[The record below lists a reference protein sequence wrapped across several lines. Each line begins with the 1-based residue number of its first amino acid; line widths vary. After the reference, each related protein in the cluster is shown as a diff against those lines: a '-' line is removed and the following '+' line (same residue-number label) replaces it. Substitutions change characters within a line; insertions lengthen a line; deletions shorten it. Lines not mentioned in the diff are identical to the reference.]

1 MTKLY
6 NVESLNC
13 KIFITYIYIYVV
25 NEILRRVN
33 CISTFFLQTISVQ
46 TISVEL
52 NKNGGNDSRPIAAG
66 VAATAAELGSGTGG
80 EVEPGASTIAQFG
93 ICKDQSHFPFQ
104 GHNSHPRRLRRLFS
118 HKYHPQMVLSP
129 LSFLYNLESSDFHI
143 IYLGQDILGQYSMV
157 NLELFNIVDE
167 IKKVSKA
174 FVVHP
179 KNVNA
184 DNAPILPVMLS
195 SKLLPEMEVED
206 NLKRKQLLLGMQNL
220 PIPSQIDKLKARIDM
235 IAAACESA
243 EKVLADTRKAYCF
256 GSRQGPAILP
266 TLDKGQATKIQ
277 EQENLLRTAINF
289 GEGLRLLAD
298 QKLITPSLPLHLVD
312 IMPVADGVPSF
323 ADPSGMYMKNTP
335 LMSNNI
341 GSQGSLLPA
350 TGAQLIGRSAAS
362 PSAATSATSYD
373 NTTTSPLPYANSPRS
388 ATTMMNT
395 PSPQQQT
402 QQLQQQQQQQGQK
415 MMQLPQH
422 QQQLLAQQQFRQS
435 TMQGLGQNQLPL
447 HDLQGQTQQKFQ
459 SEMGLFCESLEP
471 LACTWPHLKDEY
483 FRMKAA
489 EQNIWNGEGRRCLG
503 WWCVDAVTWSDAV
516 SQPLGH
522 QQFQGRQ
529 LPPGHVQHGIGQSQL
544 NQENQLSCHLGQ
556 FSSAANTALFNA
568 AQGTP
573 STQMIP
579 NMSATM
585 SSQTLLPRMQFGLP
599 GSNPQRTHASQSLSD
614 QMFNMGSNPGGLM
627 AMQPQ
632 PQQQQQQS
640 QQQHGSQ
647 AAFGNM
653 GTAQNL
659 QSNMAALQNNPNFA
673 QQRQQNQQ

>member
-1 MTKLY
+1 MEGMIQDPSQPASQPQQQ
-6 NVESLNC
+6 NQAVVGAERLNQA
-13 KIFITYIYIYVV
+13 
-25 NEILRRVN
+25 
-33 CISTFFLQTISVQ
+33 LQQ
-46 TISVEL
+46 QL
-52 NKNGGNDSRPIAAG
+52 
-66 VAATAAELGSGTGG
+66 
-80 EVEPGASTIAQFG
+80 
-93 ICKDQSHFPFQ
+93 
-104 GHNSHPRRLRRLFS
+104 
-118 HKYHPQMVLSP
+118 
-129 LSFLYNLESSDFHI
+129 NLESVKTRAISLFKAVTRILEDFDA
-143 IYLGQDILGQYSMV
+143 YSRTNTTPKWQDILGQYSMV

-206 NLKRKQLLLGMQNL
+206 NLKREQLLLGMQNL

-256 GSRQGPAILP
+256 FSRQGPAILP
-266 TLDKGQATKIQ
+266 TLDKGQAAKIQ
-277 EQENLLRTAINF
+277 EQENLLRTAVNF
-289 GEGLRLLAD
+289 GEGLRLPAD
-298 QKLITPSLPLHLVD
+298 QKLITPSLPLHLVG
-312 IMPVADGVPSF
+312 IMPAADGVQSF

-335 LMSNNI
+335 LMPNNI
-341 GSQGSLLPA
+341 GSQGSLLQA

-388 ATTMMNT
+388 ATTMMIT

-402 QQLQQQQQQQGQK
+402 QQLQQQQQHQQQQQQQQRQK

-459 SEMGLFCESLEP
+459 SLHGQMQF
-471 LACTWPHLKDEY
+471 
-483 FRMKAA
+483 
-489 EQNIWNGEGRRCLG
+489 
-503 WWCVDAVTWSDAV
+503 

-544 NQENQLSCHLGQ
+544 NQGNQLSRHLGQ

-585 SSQTLLPRMQFGLP
+585 SSQSLLPRMQFVP
-599 GSNPQRTHASQSLSD
+599 GSNPQRTHASQILSD

>member
-1 MTKLY
+1 MEGMIQDPSQPASQPQQQ
-6 NVESLNC
+6 NQAVVGAERLNQA
-13 KIFITYIYIYVV
+13 
-25 NEILRRVN
+25 
-33 CISTFFLQTISVQ
+33 LQQ
-46 TISVEL
+46 QL
-52 NKNGGNDSRPIAAG
+52 
-66 VAATAAELGSGTGG
+66 
-80 EVEPGASTIAQFG
+80 
-93 ICKDQSHFPFQ
+93 
-104 GHNSHPRRLRRLFS
+104 
-118 HKYHPQMVLSP
+118 
-129 LSFLYNLESSDFHI
+129 NLESVKTRAISLFKAITRILEDFDA
-143 IYLGQDILGQYSMV
+143 YSRTNTTPKWQDILGQYSMV

-206 NLKRKQLLLGMQNL
+206 NLKREQLLLGMQNL

-266 TLDKGQATKIQ
+266 TLDKGQAAKIQ
-277 EQENLLRTAINF
+277 EQENLLRTAVNF
-289 GEGLRLLAD
+289 GEGLRLPAD

-312 IMPVADGVPSF
+312 IMPATDGVQSF

-341 GSQGSLLPA
+341 GSQGSLLQA

-395 PSPQQQT
+395 PSPQPQT
-402 QQLQQQQQQQGQK
+402 QQLQQQQQHQQQQQQQRQK

-459 SEMGLFCESLEP
+459 SLHGQMQF
-471 LACTWPHLKDEY
+471 
-483 FRMKAA
+483 
-489 EQNIWNGEGRRCLG
+489 
-503 WWCVDAVTWSDAV
+503 

-544 NQENQLSCHLGQ
+544 NQGNQLSRHLGQ

-573 STQMIP
+573 STQMCLIWDP
-579 NMSATM
+579 IQEALWPCSHSHSSSNSSHSSSMVHKLHSVIWALPRIYNLIWQLFKITPILHSKDSRTSSDISATSIDSFVLWM
-585 SSQTLLPRMQFGLP
+585 SC
-599 GSNPQRTHASQSLSD
+599 
-614 QMFNMGSNPGGLM
+614 
-627 AMQPQ
+627 
-632 PQQQQQQS
+632 
-640 QQQHGSQ
+640 
-647 AAFGNM
+647 
-653 GTAQNL
+653 
-659 QSNMAALQNNPNFA
+659 
-673 QQRQQNQQ
+673 

>member
-1 MTKLY
+1 MEGMIQDPSQPPSQPPQQ
-6 NVESLNC
+6 NQAVVGAERLN
-13 KIFITYIYIYVV
+13 
-25 NEILRRVN
+25 LA
-33 CISTFFLQTISVQ
+33 LQQ
-46 TISVEL
+46 QL
-52 NKNGGNDSRPIAAG
+52 
-66 VAATAAELGSGTGG
+66 
-80 EVEPGASTIAQFG
+80 
-93 ICKDQSHFPFQ
+93 
-104 GHNSHPRRLRRLFS
+104 
-118 HKYHPQMVLSP
+118 
-129 LSFLYNLESSDFHI
+129 NLESVKARAISLFKAITRIFEEFDA
-143 IYLGQDILGQYSMV
+143 YSRTNTTPKWQDILGQYSMV

-206 NLKRKQLLLGMQNL
+206 NLKREQLLLGMQNL
-220 PIPSQIDKLKARIDM
+220 PIPSQIDKLK
-235 IAAACESA
+235 
-243 EKVLADTRKAYCF
+243 KVLADTRKADCF

-266 TLDKGQATKIQ
+266 TLEKGQAAKIQ
-277 EQENLLRTAINF
+277 EQENLLRTAVNF
-289 GEGLRLLAD
+289 GEGLRLPAD

-312 IMPVADGVPSF
+312 IMPAADGVQSF

-341 GSQGSLLPA
+341 GSQGSLLQA
-350 TGAQLIGRSAAS
+350 TGAQLIARSAAS
-362 PSAATSATSYD
+362 PSAASSATSYD

-402 QQLQQQQQQQGQK
+402 QQLQQQQQHQQQQQQQQHQQQQQQQQRQK

-459 SEMGLFCESLEP
+459 SMQF
-471 LACTWPHLKDEY
+471 
-483 FRMKAA
+483 
-489 EQNIWNGEGRRCLG
+489 
-503 WWCVDAVTWSDAV
+503 

-544 NQENQLSCHLGQ
+544 NQGNQLSRHLGQ

-568 AQGTP
+568 DQGTP

-585 SSQTLLPRMQFGLP
+585 SSQSPLPRMQFGLP
-599 GSNPQRTHASQSLSD
+599 GSNPQRTHASQILSD

-673 QQRQQNQQ
+673 QQRQLNQQ

>member
-1 MTKLY
+1 MEGMIQDTSQPASQPQQQ
-6 NVESLNC
+6 NQAVVGAERLNQA
-13 KIFITYIYIYVV
+13 
-25 NEILRRVN
+25 
-33 CISTFFLQTISVQ
+33 LQQ
-46 TISVEL
+46 QL
-52 NKNGGNDSRPIAAG
+52 
-66 VAATAAELGSGTGG
+66 
-80 EVEPGASTIAQFG
+80 
-93 ICKDQSHFPFQ
+93 
-104 GHNSHPRRLRRLFS
+104 
-118 HKYHPQMVLSP
+118 
-129 LSFLYNLESSDFHI
+129 NLESVKTRAISLFKAITRILEDFDA
-143 IYLGQDILGQYSMV
+143 YSRTNTTPKWQDILGQYSMV

-184 DNAPILPVMLS
+184 DNAQILPVMLS

-206 NLKRKQLLLGMQNL
+206 NLKREQLLLGMQNL

-256 GSRQGPAILP
+256 FSRQGPAILP
-266 TLDKGQATKIQ
+266 TLDKGQAAKIQ
-277 EQENLLRTAINF
+277 EQENLLRTAVNF
-289 GEGLRLLAD
+289 GEGLRLPAD

-312 IMPVADGVPSF
+312 IMPAADGVQSF

-341 GSQGSLLPA
+341 GSQGSLLQA

-373 NTTTSPLPYANSPRS
+373 NSTTSPLPYANSPRS

-402 QQLQQQQQQQGQK
+402 QQLQQQQQHQQQQQQQRQK

-459 SEMGLFCESLEP
+459 SLHGQMQF
-471 LACTWPHLKDEY
+471 
-483 FRMKAA
+483 
-489 EQNIWNGEGRRCLG
+489 
-503 WWCVDAVTWSDAV
+503 

-544 NQENQLSCHLGQ
+544 NQGNQLSRHLGQ

-573 STQMIP
+573 NSKHVRNYVISVTTTKD
-579 NMSATM
+579 A
-585 SSQTLLPRMQFGLP
+585 G
-599 GSNPQRTHASQSLSD
+599 
-614 QMFNMGSNPGGLM
+614 
-627 AMQPQ
+627 
-632 PQQQQQQS
+632 
-640 QQQHGSQ
+640 
-647 AAFGNM
+647 
-653 GTAQNL
+653 
-659 QSNMAALQNNPNFA
+659 
-673 QQRQQNQQ
+673 

>member
-1 MTKLY
+1 MEGMIQDPSQPASQPQQQ
-6 NVESLNC
+6 NQAVVGAERLNQA
-13 KIFITYIYIYVV
+13 
-25 NEILRRVN
+25 
-33 CISTFFLQTISVQ
+33 LQQ
-46 TISVEL
+46 QL
-52 NKNGGNDSRPIAAG
+52 
-66 VAATAAELGSGTGG
+66 
-80 EVEPGASTIAQFG
+80 
-93 ICKDQSHFPFQ
+93 
-104 GHNSHPRRLRRLFS
+104 
-118 HKYHPQMVLSP
+118 
-129 LSFLYNLESSDFHI
+129 NLESVKTRAISLFKAITRILEDFDA
-143 IYLGQDILGQYSMV
+143 YSRTNTTPKWQDILGQYSMV

-206 NLKRKQLLLGMQNL
+206 NLKREQLLLGMQNL

-266 TLDKGQATKIQ
+266 TLDKGQAAKIQ
-277 EQENLLRTAINF
+277 EQENLLRTAVNF
-289 GEGLRLLAD
+289 GEGLRLPAD

-312 IMPVADGVPSF
+312 IMPATDGVQSF

-341 GSQGSLLPA
+341 GSQGTLLQA

-402 QQLQQQQQQQGQK
+402 QQLQQQQQHQQQQQQQRQK

-459 SEMGLFCESLEP
+459 SLHGQMQF
-471 LACTWPHLKDEY
+471 
-483 FRMKAA
+483 
-489 EQNIWNGEGRRCLG
+489 
-503 WWCVDAVTWSDAV
+503 

-544 NQENQLSCHLGQ
+544 NQGNQLSRHLGQ

-585 SSQTLLPRMQFGLP
+585 SSQSLLPRMQFGLP
-599 GSNPQRTHASQSLSD
+599 GSNPQRTHASQILSD